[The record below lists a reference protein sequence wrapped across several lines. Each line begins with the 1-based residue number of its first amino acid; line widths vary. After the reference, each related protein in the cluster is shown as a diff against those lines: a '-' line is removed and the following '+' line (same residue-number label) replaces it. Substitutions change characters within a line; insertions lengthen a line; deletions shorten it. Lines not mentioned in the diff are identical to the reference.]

1 MSIYLDSAASTA
13 LDPQVKEAM
22 ISSMDAV
29 FGNPSSTHAHGRASK
44 AELEK
49 ARKMIAQNINALPSE
64 IIFTSGG
71 TETDNAAIKGL
82 VHAYGLKRI
91 ITSKLEHHAVLHIT
105 EHLAQ
110 ENNIELIYLDCDNK
124 GVLDLDQLEQL
135 LSEKGE
141 ETLVTLM
148 HCNNEIGNILDI
160 KRVGDLCKEAGAYF
174 HSDTVQSVGHF
185 PVDVKEIHVHTL
197 AGAAHKF
204 HGPKGAG
211 FMYIKKGTKMPA
223 LIEGGGQE
231 REVRSGT
238 ENVWGIV
245 GLAKALEIAT
255 EEMDA
260 HTAHIKE
267 VKQHMID
274 LLKEHIDGVE
284 FNGMSANLDNSLY
297 TVLNVSFPP
306 SPKNNMLLFALD
318 LQGVSVSGGSACSS
332 GASVGSHVIAGIGGA
347 SDRTSVRF
355 SFSKYNE
362 KAEIDTVVGKLK
374 EILGLVEA

>member
-1 MSIYLDSAASTA
+1 MSIYLDSAASTQ

-22 ISSMDAV
+22 IESMDTIY
-29 FGNPSSTHAHGRASK
+29 GNPSSTHAHGRASK

-49 ARKMIAQNINALPSE
+49 ARKSIAQCINALPSE

-82 VHAYGLKRI
+82 VHAYDLNRI

-110 ENNIELIYLDCDNK
+110 ENNIELIFLDCDEK
-124 GVLDLDQLEQL
+124 GNLDLNQLEAL
-135 LSEKGE
+135 LQENGDK
-141 ETLVTLM
+141 TLVTLM

-160 KRVGDLCKEAGAYF
+160 QKVGELCKESGAYF

-185 PVDVKEIHVHTL
+185 PVDVKELHIHTL

-211 FMYIKKGTKMPA
+211 FMYIRKGTKMPA

-231 REVRSGT
+231 REIRSGT

-255 EEMDA
+255 AEMDS

-267 VKQHMID
+267 VKQYMKEQ
-274 LLKEHIDGVE
+274 LSEHIDGVQ
-284 FNGMSANLDNSLY
+284 FNGMSDDLDNSLY

-306 SPKNNMLLFALD
+306 SEKNGMLLFALD
-318 LQGVSVSGGSACSS
+318 LQKISVSGGSACSS
-332 GASVGSHVIAGIGGA
+332 GASQGSHVIAGIGGA
-347 SDRTSVRF
+347 ADRTSVRF
-355 SFSKYNE
+355 SFSKNNTKE
-362 KAEIDTVVGKLK
+362 EIDTVIVKLK
-374 EILGLVEA
+374 EILDLVEA

>member
-1 MSIYLDSAASTA
+1 MSIYLDSAASTQ

-22 ISSMDAV
+22 IASMDTV

-44 AELEK
+44 AEIEK
-49 ARKMIAQNINALPSE
+49 ARKMIAQSINALPSE

-82 VHAYGLKRI
+82 VQAYGLKRI
-91 ITSKLEHHAVLHIT
+91 ITSQLEHHAVLHIT
-105 EHLAQ
+105 EHLAK
-110 ENNIELIYLDCDNK
+110 ENGIELVFLNVDKK
-124 GVLDLDQLEQL
+124 GNLDLDQLEAL
-135 LSEKGE
+135 LAENGEK
-141 ETLVTLM
+141 TLVTLM

-160 KRVGDLCKEAGAYF
+160 QRVGELCKTSGAYF

-185 PVDVKEIHVHTL
+185 PVDVKALHIHTL

-245 GLAKALEIAT
+245 GLAKALEIANA
-255 EEMDA
+255 EMDT

-267 VKQHMID
+267 VKDYMRTQ
-274 LLKEHIDGVE
+274 LVEHIPGVE
-284 FNGMSANLDNSLY
+284 FNGMSDDLDNSLY

-306 SPKNNMLLFALD
+306 SPKNGMLLFALD
-318 LQGVSVSGGSACSS
+318 LQKISVSGGSACSS
-332 GASVGSHVIAGIGGA
+332 GATQGSHVIAGIGGDA
-347 SDRTSVRF
+347 DRTSVRF
-355 SFSKYNE
+355 SFSKYNTKE
-362 KAEIDTVVGKLK
+362 EIDTVVVKLK
-374 EILGLVEA
+374 EILDLVEA